1 VGADDEHVSDVTNR
15 ARPRRRPAPRPSR
28 RPAGTALAASALG
41 VAVVTAVALALTA
54 PRGGPLV
61 PLLVVLLVLVLLGTP
76 ALLVPAVL
84 EEGRRRSTRDG
95 VLDVANRLGLAEEC
109 AGWLTSLA
117 GSETAATVC
126 VVHLDDLRDLRLAL
140 GADSARELLAE
151 AASRLERLEGA
162 VVARIDHDTLAVV
175 RPVPLGY
182 AEVAG
187 EEGLSLGERQ
197 GRAVRAALQQ
207 PVRLRARGL
216 EVRPETSVGV
226 ACVPDHGTVLEELLA
241 AADVALVTAAAA
253 PSRVA
258 VAEGAAVLDVDAL
271 ALHAE
276 LPAAIADGQLRVHY
290 QPLVSAGGGH
300 LLGVEA
306 LVRWQHPVRGLLG
319 PGAFVPLAERSQ
331 AILALTEWVLRTA
344 VAQTAAWRAA
354 GHDLGV
360 SVNVAAPVLG
370 EESFLGTVQDVI
382 DAHGLP
388 PSVLTLEVT
397 ESALLDDPHR
407 AAQLLSALRAAGARV
422 SIDDFGT
429 GYTSLTMLRALDVD
443 ELKIDRT
450 FVDAAPHAASD
461 AAIVR
466 ALVDLGHRLSMEVVA
481 EGVEDARTA
490 ELMTRLGVDVL
501 QGFHFARPVPAAEL
515 LTALRVPAGHD
526 LRPVPAVVAGE
537 EQRLADVRHVVPLVQ
552 ASRPFFDALAA
563 VAASVCGRPVAAVT
577 VVDEDLVRVLAG
589 SGGPGLGGPREELPC
604 SLAVLGRTVVEVP
617 DLLLEE
623 RWAGGAAARGGMRTY
638 AGAPLVDPRGRVL
651 AVLCVSGPEPGRLEA
666 HQRELL
672 AALAAVAVEHLQ
684 AGEAAS
690 VLPRLQGLL
699 QALPEIDRVECPGE
713 VLDVLADAAVEL
725 LRPDL
730 LLVTGC
736 TDPDDGTFGL
746 LTQRGLPAEVPELR
760 IRAGELSGVA
770 RAVRTQ
776 RPVWVPD
783 TLTSSVLDPGHVALL
798 NAASVLLVPVVT
810 ATGATWVISAVWQTP
825 VPDLSPALRDA
836 AVALASRA
844 ARQLDRASLST
855 ATLAVR

>member
-1 VGADDEHVSDVTNR
+1 
-15 ARPRRRPAPRPSR
+15 
-28 RPAGTALAASALG
+28 
-41 VAVVTAVALALTA
+41 VVTAVALALTA
-54 PRGGPLV
+54 PAGGAVV
-61 PLLVVLLVLVLLGTP
+61 PLLVVVLVLVLLGTP

-95 VLDVANRLGLAEEC
+95 VLGVANRAGLAEEC

-117 GSETAATVC
+117 DWDTAATVS
-126 VVHLDDLRDLRLAL
+126 VVHFDDLRDLRLAL
-140 GADSARELLAE
+140 GADSARELLA
-151 AASRLERLEGA
+151 AAARRLERLEGA

-175 RPVPLGY
+175 RPVPFGY
-182 AEVAG
+182 APAAG

-197 GRAVRAALQQ
+197 GREVRAALQP
-207 PVRLRARGL
+207 PVRLRGRGL

-253 PSRVA
+253 SSRVA

-276 LPAAIADGQLRVHY
+276 LPAAIAAGQLRVHY
-290 QPLVSAGGGH
+290 QPLVSAGGGR

-360 SVNVAAPVLG
+360 SVNVAAPVLA
-370 EESFLGTVQDVI
+370 EESFLATVQDVL
-382 DAHGLP
+382 DAHELP

-397 ESALLDDPHR
+397 ESALLDDPDR

-450 FVDAAPHAASD
+450 FVDAAPHTASD

-490 ELMTRLGVDVL
+490 DLMTRLGVDVL
-501 QGFHFARPVPAAEL
+501 QGFHFARPVPASEL
-515 LTALRVPAGHD
+515 LTALRVPEGRD
-526 LRPVPAVVAGE
+526 LRPVPSTLSEE
-537 EQRLADVRHVVPLVQ
+537 EQRLADVRHVVPLLL
-552 ASRPFFDALAA
+552 ASRPFFDALAGLAAA
-563 VAASVCGRPVAAVT
+563 VCERPAAAVT
-577 VVDEDLVRVLAG
+577 VVDEDFVRVLAG
-589 SGGPGLGGPREELPC
+589 SGAGGPRDELPC
-604 SLAVLGRTVVEVP
+604 SRAVHGRTVHEVP
-617 DLLLEE
+617 DLLADPQ
-623 RWAGGAAARGGMRTY
+623 WADGAAAREGMRAY

-651 AVLCVSGPEPGRLEA
+651 GVLCVSGPEPGTLTP

-672 AALAAVAVEHLQ
+672 SALAALAVEHLEG
-684 AGEAAS
+684 AEAAT
-690 VLPRLQGLL
+690 VLPRLQAVL
-699 QALPEIDRVECPGE
+699 QAMPELDRIDCPVEL
-713 VLDVLADAAVEL
+713 LDALADAVVDL

-730 LLVTGC
+730 LLVTGA
-736 TDPDDGTFGL
+736 TDPDGGGHGL
-746 LTQRGLPAEVPELR
+746 LAQRGLPIDASEFR
-760 IRAGELSGVA
+760 IEAGDLSGVA
-770 RAVRTQ
+770 RAIRTQ

-783 TLTSSVLDPGHVALL
+783 TLTSSVLDAAHVRLL
-798 NAASVLLVPVVT
+798 NAASVLVVPVVT
-810 ATGATWVISAVWQTP
+810 ATGAEWVLSVVWQTP
-825 VPDLSPALRDA
+825 VPDLPAALRDA
-836 AVALASRA
+836 TAALASRA
-844 ARQLDRASLST
+844 ARQLDRASLT
-855 ATLAVR
+855 TPPLAVP

>member
-1 VGADDEHVSDVTNR
+1 
-15 ARPRRRPAPRPSR
+15 
-28 RPAGTALAASALG
+28 
-41 VAVVTAVALALTA
+41 VVTAVALALTA
-54 PRGGPLV
+54 PKGGPLV

-109 AGWLTSLA
+109 AGWLTSLD
-117 GSETAATVC
+117 GYETAATVC
-126 VVHLDDLRDLRLAL
+126 VVHFDDLRDLRLAL

-151 AASRLERLEGA
+151 AARRLERLEGA

-182 AEVAG
+182 AASAG
-187 EEGLSLGERQ
+187 EEGLGLGERQ

-276 LPAAIADGQLRVHY
+276 LPAAVAAGQLRVHY
-290 QPLVSAGGGH
+290 QPLVSAGGGR
-300 LLGVEA
+300 LVGVEA

-360 SVNVAAPVLG
+360 SVNVAAPVLA
-370 EESFLGTVQDVI
+370 EESFLATVQDVL
-382 DAHGLP
+382 DAHELP

-397 ESALLDDPHR
+397 ESALLDDPDR

-481 EGVEDARTA
+481 EGVEDAGTA

-515 LTALRVPAGHD
+515 LTALRVPDAP
-526 LRPVPAVVAGE
+526 RPRPAPSALPGE

-552 ASRPFFDALAA
+552 ASRPFFDALSA
-563 VAASVCGRPVAAVT
+563 VAAAACGRPVAALT

-589 SGGPGLGGPREELPC
+589 SGGPGLGGPRDDLPC
-604 SLAVLGRTVVEVP
+604 SRAVFGRTVFEVP
-617 DLLLEE
+617 DLLADE
-623 RWAGGAAARGGMRTY
+623 RWAEGAAARGGMRTY
-638 AGAPLVDPRGRVL
+638 AGAPLLDPRGPVL
-651 AVLCVSGPEPGRLEA
+651 GVLCVSGPEPGTLDA

-672 AALAAVAVEHLQ
+672 GALAALAVEHLQ
-684 AGEAAS
+684 GAEAAS

-699 QALPEIDRVECPGE
+699 QAVPELERLACPE
-713 VLDVLADAAVEL
+713 ELLDALADAAVDL

-730 LLVTGC
+730 LLVTGP
-736 TDPDDGTFGL
+736 TDPDGGAFGL
-746 LTQRGLPAEVPELR
+746 LTQRGLPVDASELR
-760 IRAGELSGVA
+760 IQAGDLSGVA
-770 RAVRTQ
+770 RAIRTQ

-783 TLTSSVLDPGHVALL
+783 TLTSSVLDAAHVELL
-798 NAASVLLVPVVT
+798 NAASVLVVPVVT
-810 ATGATWVISAVWQTP
+810 ATGAEWVLSAVWQTP
-825 VPDLSPALRDA
+825 VPDLPAAVRDA
-836 AVALASRA
+836 AASLAASV
-844 ARQLDRASLST
+844 ARQLDRHSLPT
-855 ATLAVR
+855 GPLAVR